1 MKILIIDDSSD
12 ARAIAKARLGPEGHS
27 IVFAAN
33 GAEGLACAARENPD
47 LILLDVDMPD
57 LSGFEVCRRLKND
70 PAMSAIPVIFVSG
83 SNDVPDKIKGLDLG
97 AVDYVTKP
105 FDAYELRARV
115 RAALRTK
122 RLQDLLRDR
131 ALIDPLTE
139 LANRRAFDD
148 RLEQE
153 WARAWRYTLCLSLIM
168 VDIDHFKDVN
178 DQHGHQVGD
187 EVLRQVARRLHMGFR
202 LSDLLFRY
210 GGEEFTVLLPESTLV
225 SASQLAERLRLGLCM
240 EPVLVPGQRLD
251 VTASFGVADNENM
264 EKAEQLVA
272 AADASL
278 YQAKA
283 QGRNAVCS
291 VSPAVP

>member
-1 MKILIIDDSSD
+1 MKILIIDDSPD
-12 ARAIAKARLGPEGHS
+12 ARAIAKARLGPEGHR

-33 GAEGLACAARENPD
+33 GAEGLACAAKENPD

-70 PAMSAIPVIFVSG
+70 PALNAIPVIFVSG
-83 SNDVPDKIKGLDLG
+83 SNDIPDKIKGLDLG

-105 FDAYELRARV
+105 FDAFELRARV

-122 RLQDLLRDR
+122 RLQDILRDR

-148 RLEQE
+148 RLGQE
-153 WARAWRYTLCLSLIM
+153 WARASRYALRLALIM
-168 VDIDHFKDVN
+168 VDIDHFKNVN

-187 EVLRQVARRLHMGFR
+187 ETLRQVARRFHMGFR
-202 LSDLLFRY
+202 QADLLFRY
-210 GGEEFTVLLPESTLV
+210 GGEEFTLLLPETTLA
-225 SASQLAERLRLGLCM
+225 SASQLAQRLRLGLCM
-240 EPVLVPGQRLD
+240 EPVMVSGTRLD

-264 EKAEQLVA
+264 DKAEQLVA
-272 AADASL
+272 AADESL
-278 YQAKA
+278 YQAKF

-291 VSPAVP
+291 TTPAVP